1 MNKNIKQMKAAK
13 AKAEEAVLNRIL
25 YWFAGGAVL
34 ECILLF
40 INRYLYHYVI
50 SEFAITEALHIGV
63 RYVAVGALA
72 CAAAAL
78 FWWNGAR
85 KSGKNTGLPGTLAL
99 FMAGLSMGCFATWF
113 GGKNGLKFAYV
124 AVPVVFVLALIF
136 YLYQKEFFVIT
147 LQSAF
152 SLLGVWICGE
162 GLNSTRS
169 VLCYV
174 YVAVAAV
181 AVLIGALL
189 CRKAQSGEGEMEWN
203 GKKLRLFPKD
213 ANYAILYAGALVA
226 LAVLAAAALGVVQ
239 MVLYGVAVAWI
250 LIMAVYYT
258 VKLM

>member
-1 MNKNIKQMKAAK
+1 M
-13 AKAEEAVLNRIL
+13 
-25 YWFAGGAVL
+25 
-34 ECILLF
+34 
-40 INRYLYHYVI
+40 
-50 SEFAITEALHIGV
+50 
-63 RYVAVGALA
+63 
-72 CAAAAL
+72 
-78 FWWNGAR
+78 
-85 KSGKNTGLPGTLAL
+85 
-99 FMAGLSMGCFATWF
+99 
-113 GGKNGLKFAYV
+113 
-124 AVPVVFVLALIF
+124 
-136 YLYQKEFFVIT
+136 IT

-152 SLLGVWICGE
+152 SRLGVWICGE